1 MTRRIFYIALGATVG
16 ILVVRRLTAAAE
28 SLQPD
33 NVARRLASSLTGFVD
48 DVRAGMAER
57 EGELRSA
64 LGVGDSPDAPE
75 TA

>member
-16 ILVVRRLTAAAE
+16 VLVVRRLTAAAE

-33 NVARRLASSLTGFVD
+33 NVARRLMASATGFID

-57 EGELRSA
+57 EGEFRSA
-64 LGVGDSPDAPE
+64 LGVGDSPESP
-75 TA
+75 